1 MSQCIPPRFSRIL
14 SRILPVILLSAIPA
28 CTAPEHGASNNNTQ
42 KQIRLSLGNA
52 SIEAELALDNPT
64 RVRGL
69 MHRESMPADH
79 GMLFVFDQP
88 SRQSFWMK
96 NTHIPLDIGYF
107 NPSGELLEIHPLH
120 PHNLDS
126 VKSLSSEIQFALE
139 VNRGWF
145 RNNHITPGAELDLDA
160 LRRSL
165 RSMGV
170 DPAF

>member
-1 MSQCIPPRFSRIL
+1 MSQCIPPRFVRIL
-14 SRILPVILLSAIPA
+14 SRILPIILLSALPA
-28 CTAPEHGASNNNTQ
+28 CTAPEHGASNSNAP
-42 KQIRLSLGNA
+42 KQIHLIIGKA
-52 SIEAELALDNPT
+52 SIQAELALDHPT

-69 MHRESMPADH
+69 MHRESMPADN

-107 NPSGELLEIHPLH
+107 NPSGKLLEIHPLH
-120 PHNLDS
+120 PQNLDS
-126 VKSLSSEIQFALE
+126 VKSLSADIQFALE

-160 LRRSL
+160 LRHSL
-165 RSMGV
+165 RSMGI

>member
-1 MSQCIPPRFSRIL
+1 MSQCIPPRFVRIL
-14 SRILPVILLSAIPA
+14 SRILPIVLLSALPA
-28 CTAPEHGASNNNTQ
+28 CTAPEHGASNSNAP
-42 KQIRLSLGNA
+42 KQIRLTIGTA
-52 SIEAELALDNPT
+52 SIQAELALDHPT

-69 MHRESMPADH
+69 MHRESMPADN

-107 NPSGELLEIHPLH
+107 NPSGKLLEIHPLH
-120 PHNLDS
+120 PQNLDS
-126 VKSLSSEIQFALE
+126 VKSLSADIQFALE

-160 LRRSL
+160 LRHSL
-165 RSMGV
+165 RSMGI